1 MCFLAE
7 WGMTNFIRN
16 VIKIVY
22 LGLLSLL
29 LLGFS
34 KMPFSKRRNKGI
46 AATTREK
53 GRKKNASVLE
63 TSQSS
68 INSSDLEGKF
78 IFFEDFSII
87 SVL

>member
-1 MCFLAE
+1 
-7 WGMTNFIRN
+7 MTNFIKN

-53 GRKKNASVLE
+53 NRKKNASVLE

-78 IFFEDFSII
+78 IFFEDFLII

>member
-1 MCFLAE
+1 
-7 WGMTNFIRN
+7 MTNFIKN

-53 GRKKNASVLE
+53 SRKKNASVLE

-78 IFFEDFSII
+78 IFFEDFLII

>member
-7 WGMTNFIRN
+7 WGMTNFIKN

-34 KMPFSKRRNKGI
+34 KMPFSKERNKGI